1 MAADRAF
8 MARSAV
14 GIFYSGASSCSPCAV
29 ASRRAFAN
37 LLNTNGKTCRRQRL
51 ARLMHGIK
59 KISDPARLI
68 HFSDK
73 E

>member
-1 MAADRAF
+1 

-29 ASRRAFAN
+29 AARCALAN
-37 LLNTNGKTCRRQRL
+37 LLNANGKTCRRQRL
-51 ARLMHGIK
+51 ARLMHGVK
-59 KISDPARLI
+59 KINDPARLI
-68 HFSDK
+68 HFFDK